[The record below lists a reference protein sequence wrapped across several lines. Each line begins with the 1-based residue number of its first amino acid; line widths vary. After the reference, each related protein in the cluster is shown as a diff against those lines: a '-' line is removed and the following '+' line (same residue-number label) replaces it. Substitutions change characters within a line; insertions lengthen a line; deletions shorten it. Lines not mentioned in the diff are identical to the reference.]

1 MKVLMKGNEA
11 LAEAAIRA
19 GCHHFFGYPITP
31 QTELAAY
38 MSKRMPK
45 VGGTY
50 LQAESEIAA
59 INMVL
64 GASAAGIR
72 AMTSS
77 SSPGISLKQEGI
89 SYMAGAELPCVIVN
103 CMRGGPGLGTIQPG
117 QGDYYQATRGGGNG
131 DYRTVVLSPSNVQ
144 EAVDF
149 VQEAFDIADQ
159 YRNPVMV
166 VMDGLIGQMMEP
178 IEWRPVPKRDLPPK
192 DWATTGRKDRDHNNI
207 INSLYMDPDECDRHN
222 EHLRE
227 KYDLMAKN
235 ELRYEEI
242 QCDDAEVII
251 TAYGTPARIA
261 LTAIETLRA
270 EGLKVGLFRPIT
282 LWPFPE
288 EALRTLSKSDRVKA
302 FLDVEMSSCGQMIDD
317 VRLSVEGR
325 KPIHYLGH
333 AGGVMPTV
341 EEMVDAAKAALKEG
355 K

>member
-1 MKVLMKGNEA
+1 M
-11 LAEAAIRA
+11 
-19 GCHHFFGYPITP
+19 
-31 QTELAAY
+31 
-38 MSKRMPK
+38 
-45 VGGTY
+45 
-50 LQAESEIAA
+50 
-59 INMVL
+59 
-64 GASAAGIR
+64 
-72 AMTSS
+72 
-77 SSPGISLKQEGI
+77 
-89 SYMAGAELPCVIVN
+89 
-103 CMRGGPGLGTIQPG
+103 
-117 QGDYYQATRGGGNG
+117 
-131 DYRTVVLSPSNVQ
+131 
-144 EAVDF
+144 
-149 VQEAFDIADQ
+149 
-159 YRNPVMV
+159 
-166 VMDGLIGQMMEP
+166 
-178 IEWRPVPKRDLPPK
+178 
-192 DWATTGRKDRDHNNI
+192 

-242 QCDDAEVII
+242 QCDDAEVVI

-288 EALRTLSKSDRVKA
+288 EALRTLSKSDHVKA